1 MCGVL
6 GYISRNSISQTK
18 FLELITATN
27 KVSHRGPDGGGFS
40 LINSKNGDTITKFFY
55 NGNDVSV
62 SGIDLDTRKFDIFLG
77 HRRLSIFDLSENGFQ
92 PMTSGN
98 DIICF
103 NGEVYNYLE
112 LKKQFNLEELESDAD
127 TEVALKLYQKIQKSA
142 LSHFNGMWSMMIWD
156 HNKKELVVSNDRFG
170 VKPLYYLQ
178 NSDEL
183 YFFSEVKQINAFPK
197 IRLSLDYSTI
207 NQYLSKGLLD
217 IDVNTFYNE
226 VKRFEPGHYSVISP
240 LNLGDLEF
248 VSYYSLPE
256 QEKIEL
262 EDAKEELI
270 TLIEDSVKIRTRA
283 DVDWGVAVSGGLD
296 SSIIYSKVAKL
307 AGNQEA
313 TTFSAIFPGME
324 GDESEH
330 IYNLIDKNNSS
341 TKFIFPDKEFGT
353 SDLENHI
360 YHQDF
365 PIATT
370 SFYAEWCVSRK
381 VRDSGVKVILNG
393 QGADEVFGGYH
404 LHFYNY
410 VKSLVVRG
418 HIYEFLDQV
427 NSFAE
432 LKKVSRLSIMR
443 IVFGD
448 VKLWMKFKFQIGKPN
463 AELSRYFV
471 KDLYQALKNDIYKYQ
486 LPTNL
491 RSDDRDG
498 MAFGVESRHPFMDYR
513 IVDFGMRLPDKY
525 KIKNGWQK
533 WILREISDQIPDSIR
548 YRKDKKGY
556 TTPQKD
562 MLEIHRNY
570 INEKRNSAF
579 SLIQKNY
586 DTDRMAFLGI
596 WLEKFQN

>member
-55 NGNDVSV
+55 NGNDLSV

-77 HRRLSIFDLSENGFQ
+77 HRRLSIFDLSEKGFQ

-112 LKKQFNLEELESDAD
+112 LKKQFNLEELESVAD
-127 TEVALKLYQKIQKSA
+127 TEVALKLYQKIQKNA

>member
-6 GYISRNSISQTK
+6 GYVSRNSISQTK
-18 FLELITATN
+18 FLELIAATN

-40 LINSKNGDTITKFFY
+40 LINSKNGDTLTKFFY
-55 NGNDVSV
+55 NGNDLSA
-62 SGIDLDTRKFDIFLG
+62 SGIDVDARNFDIFLG

-127 TEVALKLYQKIQKSA
+127 TEVALKLYQKIQKNS

-183 YFFSEVKQINAFPK
+183 YLFSEVKQINAFSK

-307 AGNQEA
+307 VGNQEA

-498 MAFGVESRHPFMDYR
+498 MAFGIESRHPFMDYR

-533 WILREISDQIPDSIR
+533 WILREISGQIPDLIR

-556 TTPQKD
+556 TTPQKE